1 MSQRAHVAR
10 RVLMPHD
17 MKLHAYALASSPL
30 IVVLAM
36 VTAGCGA
43 KHSSSCSKKADL
55 TAPFTELGLPVDDGR
70 VCDSDE
76 KKARLEFVGKDK
88 DKWREAIEKS
98 VTGAGFSKESCPSYC
113 IYTKGTQRL
122 QVIIGDIND
131 KWVTASL
138 IMSTGRDKGEG
149 DSRPSAPAR
158 DRGEKAKADKPS
170 SGGSSSVDDIPEC
183 KSYFA
188 KILACPQKGSMSR
201 QKEVDLK
208 KEELQKRLDK
218 GSSPSL
224 IGKSCD
230 TLSSVQKCR

>member
-1 MSQRAHVAR
+1 M
-10 RVLMPHD
+10 LPL
-17 MKLHAYALASSPL
+17 MKLSHFALASAPL
-30 IVVLAM
+30 IVVLVM

-43 KHSSSCSKKADL
+43 KYSSSCSKKADL

-70 VCDSDE
+70 VCDSDD
-76 KKARLEFVGKDK
+76 KKARMEFVGKDK
-88 DKWREAIEKS
+88 DKWRDAIEKS

-113 IYTKGTQRL
+113 VYTKGTQRL

-138 IMSTGRDKGEG
+138 IMSTGRDKGG
-149 DSRPSAPAR
+149 DAAPSTPR
-158 DRGEKAKADKPS
+158 EKPAKADKPS

-183 KSYFA
+183 KAYFA
-188 KILACPQKGSMSR
+188 KVLACPQKGAMSR
-201 QKEVDLK
+201 QKEVDIK
-208 KEELQKRLDK
+208 KAELQKKLDK